1 MQRKLGRFGAHAAV
15 VALAAVIGV
24 AFCPPARAQ
33 GAEMSLAEQIERKE
47 PKPMPGVCYVM
58 QTKPAV
64 FETTTEQIQVSAE
77 RRDPRTGEVTR
88 PARYR
93 TETRQRMVS
102 DRVPQWFRTPCLE
115 QMTDD
120 GIATLQRALQARGVF
135 RGEITGRYDRATQRA
150 VHALQK
156 ARGLDSGKLS
166 FQLARELGLVPW
178 ETPPE
183 PLTDVGRMATE

>member
-1 MQRKLGRFGAHAAV
+1 MRRKLGRYGSHAVTAT
-15 VALAAVIGV
+15 LCAVIGV
-24 AFCPPARAQ
+24 ALWLPARAQ
-33 GAEMSLAEQIERKE
+33 AEEMSLAGQIELKE
-47 PKPMPGVCYVM
+47 PTPQPGVCYVI

-77 RRDPRTGEVTR
+77 RRDPKTGEVIR

-102 DRVPQWFRTPCLE
+102 ARVPQWFRTPCLE
-115 QMTDD
+115 QLTDD

-150 VHALQK
+150 VHVWQK

-183 PLTDVGRMATE
+183 PLTDVGKTAGE